1 MITIIKNTMHAY
13 NYEITIFSMIY
24 CLSSNDFLIFP
35 RFQTFEIDS
44 GEYFYFTKIFNNVT

>member
-1 MITIIKNTMHAY
+1 MHAY